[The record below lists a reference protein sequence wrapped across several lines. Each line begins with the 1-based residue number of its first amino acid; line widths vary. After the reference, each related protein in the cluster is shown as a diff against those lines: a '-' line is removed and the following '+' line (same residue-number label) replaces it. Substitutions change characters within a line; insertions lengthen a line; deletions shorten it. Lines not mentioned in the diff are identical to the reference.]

1 MLKATRKPTDLY
13 KSKLKVNASRS
24 AASPLP
30 VDLAEEA
37 SSPGQS
43 SPQKLSLK
51 GSQLGGS
58 ILIGNYN
65 VSVVH
70 SRIRYPVADVFS
82 FRPQYLTQLEVCEN
96 EMEVLDLSSLAQLE
110 TLKCSR
116 NKLMELIINATNL
129 QALIADNNYLHNIS
143 TTNTHPVPLKLQRID
158 ISHNDFCELP
168 NWIGACAS
176 LSALEASHNRLSNVS
191 GLLRNYRIG
200 QLVTLNLAY
209 NDLKQMDQLP
219 EAFASIQSLQLQS
232 NELQSLPDNFFAVTH
247 ARLETL
253 NASCNKLSSLPRY
266 EQNNHA
272 ALVNLFLAGNQ
283 LNDTIFEPLHNA
295 ARLRVLHLAYNRIG
309 VLPSAC
315 VRNWPD
321 LEILV
326 LSGNMLQQLPEEVA
340 TLGQLKVLRCCN
352 NLLLCTPQ
360 LAKLGKLKVLDLS
373 HNHLDRVNLLAL
385 VPSRNL
391 KFLDLSGNL
400 QLQVDEQQFKVC
412 QTQSQR
418 HWSLIDVSG
427 NNRAAL
433 PTTTLRQA
441 NSQRS
446 QTKTSL
452 PWSMGFA
459 ETPASGDCRK
469 LLVCQLRAG
478 NYGGS
483 DDALY
488 GMFEASEGHGRR
500 AQEMAQLVPELMRQ
514 EQLVKDA
521 VVRDYMRSTLMAAQ
535 QQCGSVRSAA
545 LFHLTRTRAP
555 SKVRPLK
562 SKRYVLRMASTGR
575 LNAYLVRRTAQ
586 LCLTDSEASPKERSP
601 TLSLPDPQVLELTL
615 SNDDEYLVVGNSQ
628 LWSVMDIDR
637 AAREIRKEENALLAA
652 KRLVDIAQSFGA
664 AENLSVIVVRFRH
677 LGTDVDHL
685 IRELKQSVRKK
696 PAPVP
701 VPVSTGS
708 VCKRTCCDRSNACR
722 HRAIEQEP
730 LAGRSSPS
738 GQSDRDL
745 LAKDKDGIENEF
757 VLAHARVLQEEQQLE
772 MLDETES
779 VLSEEQFK
787 CWEYMLE
794 QNTQL
799 LFDKELNTIS
809 KSFTKQRPLPST
821 ILAAP
826 AAAPDRNDF
835 TSNLMRS
842 VTNKFISTS
851 TPQLPQPLSCSTSN
865 PVPLGSYPHIKQA
878 PPGHFGSALSFQQ
891 AQSYGYNLFDAKPR
905 KISAS
910 SVKRGGHHS
919 AYFGSLQRLM
929 PYNFEYDFAVTQER
943 ERNILD
949 EEDIDEDEF
958 NEQES
963 RMRKYWGVA
972 TTEL

>member
-1 MLKATRKPTDLY
+1 MLKATRKPVDPY
-13 KSKLKVNASRS
+13 KSKLKVNASHSHSRS
-24 AASPLP
+24 GASPLP
-30 VDLAEEA
+30 VELADGA
-37 SSPGQS
+37 SSGGQP

-65 VSVVH
+65 
-70 SRIRYPVADVFS
+70 
-82 FRPQYLTQLEVCEN
+82 YLTQLEVCEN
-96 EMEVLDLSSLAQLE
+96 EMEVLDLSSLNQLE

-116 NKLMELIINATNL
+116 NKLMELIVNATNL
-129 QALIADNNYLHNIS
+129 EALVADHNYLHNIS
-143 TTNTHPVPLKLQRID
+143 TTNTHPVPLKLVRID
-158 ISHNDFCELP
+158 ISHNNFCELP

-176 LSALEASHNRLSNVS
+176 LSTLDASHNRLGNVT
-191 GLLRNYRIG
+191 GLLRNYRIA
-200 QLVTLNLAY
+200 QLVSLNLAY
-209 NDLKQMDQLP
+209 NDLKQLEQLP
-219 EAFASIQSLQLQS
+219 EGLASVQSLQLQS
-232 NELQSLPDNFFAVTH
+232 NDLQSLPDNFFAVTH

-253 NASCNKLSSLPRY
+253 NASCNKLSSLPPY

-272 ALVNLFLAGNQ
+272 ALVNLSLAGNQ

-295 ARLRVLHLAYNRIG
+295 ARLRVVHLAYNRIG
-309 VLPSAC
+309 VLPPAC
-315 VRNWPD
+315 IRNWPD

-340 TLGQLKVLRCCN
+340 TLGQLRVLRCCN
-352 NLLLCTPQ
+352 NLLLSTPQ

-433 PTTTLRQA
+433 PTTTLRQSIA
-441 NSQRS
+441 HRS
-446 QTKTSL
+446 QNKTTL
-452 PWSMGFA
+452 PWNMGFA
-459 ETPASGDCRK
+459 ETPGSRDCRK

-483 DDALY
+483 DEALY
-488 GMFEASEGHGRR
+488 GMFEAAEGHPRV
-500 AQEMAQLVPELMRQ
+500 AQEMAQLVPGLMKQ

-521 VVRDYMRSTLMAAQ
+521 AVRDYMKSTLLAAQ

-562 SKRYVLRMASTGR
+562 SKRYVLRMASSGR
-575 LNAYLVRRTAQ
+575 LDAYLVRRTAQ
-586 LCLTDSEASPKERSP
+586 LRLTDSESNIKEQEGML
-601 TLSLPDPQVLELTL
+601 TIPDPQVLELTL
-615 SNDDEYLVVGNSQ
+615 SNDDEYLVVGNSH

-664 AENLSVIVVRFRH
+664 IENLSVIVVRFRH

-696 PAPVP
+696 PAPIP
-701 VPVSTGS
+701 VPVASGS

-722 HRAIEQEP
+722 HRAIEQDP

-745 LAKDKDGIENEF
+745 LSKDKDGNDNEF

-809 KSFTKQRPLPST
+809 KSFTKQRPLSSA
-821 ILAAP
+821 ILATTAP
-826 AAAPDRNDF
+826 PTTDRNDF

-851 TPQLPQPLSCSTSN
+851 TPQLPQPPN
-865 PVPLGSYPHIKQA
+865 PAPLGSYHHIKQ
-878 PPGHFGSALSFQQ
+878 PIPGHFGSALSFQQ
-891 AQSYGYNLFDAKPR
+891 AHSYGYNLFDGRSR
-905 KISAS
+905 KISAGS
-910 SVKRGGHHS
+910 GKRVGGPHS

-929 PYNFEYDFAVTQER
+929 PYNFEYDFAATQER

-949 EEDIDEDEF
+949 EEEMDEDEF
-958 NEQES
+958 NDHES

>member
-1 MLKATRKPTDLY
+1 MLKATRKPADPY
-13 KSKLKVNASRS
+13 KSKLKVSASHS
-24 AASPLP
+24 GPHPLP
-30 VDLAEEA
+30 AEVTEAEEQQA
-37 SSPGQS
+37 ATLGQT

-65 VSVVH
+65 
-70 SRIRYPVADVFS
+70 
-82 FRPQYLTQLEVCEN
+82 YLTQLEVCEN

-110 TLKCSR
+110 SLKCSR

-129 QALIADNNYLHNIS
+129 QTLVADHNYLHIIS

-158 ISHNDFCELP
+158 ISHNNFSELP
-168 NWIGACAS
+168 NWVGACAS
-176 LSALEASHNRLSNVS
+176 LTSLDASHNRLSTVA
-191 GLLRNYRIG
+191 GLLRNYRITD
-200 QLVTLNLAY
+200 LVSLDLAY
-209 NDLKQMDQLP
+209 NDLKQLDQIP
-219 EAFASIQSLQLQS
+219 EGFSSIRTLLLQS
-232 NELQSLPDNFFAVTH
+232 NELASLPDNFFAVTH

-253 NASCNKLSSLPRY
+253 NVSCNKLSTLPRY

-272 ALVNLFLAGNQ
+272 ALVNLSLAGNH
-283 LNDTIFEPLHNA
+283 LNDSIFEPLHNA
-295 ARLRVLHLAYNRIG
+295 AKLRVLHLAYNRIG
-309 VLPSAC
+309 VLPAAC

-340 TLGQLKVLRCCN
+340 TLGQLRVLRCCN

-360 LAKLGKLKVLDLS
+360 LAKLAMLKVLDLS

-391 KFLDLSGNL
+391 KYLDLSGNL

-433 PTTTLRQA
+433 PTTKLRQA
-441 NSQRS
+441 SAQRNQNKS
-446 QTKTSL
+446 TG
-452 PWSMGFA
+452 PWTMGFA
-459 ETPASGDCRK
+459 ETPGSGDCRK
-469 LLVCQLRAG
+469 LSVYQLRAA

-483 DDALY
+483 DEALY
-488 GMFEASEGHGRR
+488 GMFEAMEGSGRA
-500 AQEMAQLVPELMRQ
+500 AQEMANLVPDLMKQ
-514 EQLVKDA
+514 EQMVKDSA
-521 VVRDYMRSTLMAAQ
+521 VRDYIKFTLLAAQ

-562 SKRYVLRMASTGR
+562 SKRYVLRMASTGG
-575 LNAYLVRRTAQ
+575 LDAYLIRRTSQ
-586 LCLTDSEASPKERSP
+586 LRLTKAEVIQKDQIHSM
-601 TLSLPDPQVLELTL
+601 PDPHVLELIL
-615 SNDDEYLVVGNSQ
+615 SNDDEYLVVGNDQ

-637 AAREIRKEENALLAA
+637 AAREIRKEENSLLAA
-652 KRLVDIAQSFGA
+652 KRLVDIAQSFAA

-696 PAPVP
+696 PQL
-701 VPVSTGS
+701 VSLPLSSGS

-745 LAKDKDGIENEF
+745 LAKDKDDEF

-772 MLDETES
+772 MLDETESVSES

-809 KSFTKQRPLPST
+809 KSFTKQRTVPNA
-821 ILAAP
+821 IM
-826 AAAPDRNDF
+826 AAAVLPERNDF

-851 TPQLPQPLSCSTSN
+851 TPQLPQPIAPSAA
-865 PVPLGSYPHIKQA
+865 LGSYHQAKQS

-905 KISAS
+905 PKFHGCTA
-910 SVKRGGHHS
+910 KRSGGPNS

-949 EEDIDEDEF
+949 EEEHDDDDF
-958 NEQES
+958 NEHEN

>member
-1 MLKATRKPTDLY
+1 MPATVDRIHCPSSWRGRRRWRWMLEEEEEEQATTG
-13 KSKLKVNASRS
+13 
-24 AASPLP
+24 
-30 VDLAEEA
+30 
-37 SSPGQS
+37 GQT

-65 VSVVH
+65 
-70 SRIRYPVADVFS
+70 
-82 FRPQYLTQLEVCEN
+82 YLTQLEVCEN

-129 QALIADNNYLHNIS
+129 QTLTADHNYLHNIS
-143 TTNTHPVPLKLQRID
+143 TTNTHPVPLKLHRID
-158 ISHNDFCELP
+158 ISHNNFGELP

-176 LSALEASHNRLSNVS
+176 LSVLEASHNRLGHVT
-191 GLLRNYRIG
+191 GLLRNYRISH
-200 QLVTLNLAY
+200 LVSLNLAY
-209 NDLKQMDQLP
+209 NELKHLDQLP
-219 EAFASIQSLQLQS
+219 EGFGSIRSLQLQS
-232 NELQSLPDNFFAVTH
+232 NELPSLPENFFAVTH
-247 ARLETL
+247 SRLETL
-253 NASCNKLSSLPRY
+253 NASCNKLATLPRY

-272 ALVNLFLAGNQ
+272 ALVNLSLAGNQ
-283 LNDTIFEPLHNA
+283 LNDSIFEPLHNA

-309 VLPSAC
+309 VLPAAC

-326 LSGNMLQQLPEEVA
+326 MSGNMLQQLPEEVA
-340 TLGQLKVLRCCN
+340 TLGQLRVLRCCN

-360 LAKLGKLKVLDLS
+360 LAKLGMLKVLDLS

-391 KFLDLSGNL
+391 KYLDLSGNL

-433 PTTTLRQA
+433 PTTTLRQVNA
-441 NSQRS
+441 QRGQS
-446 QTKTSL
+446 KASG
-452 PWSMGFA
+452 PWTMGFA
-459 ETPASGDCRK
+459 ETPGSGDCRK
-469 LLVCQLRAG
+469 LLVCQLRAA

-483 DDALY
+483 DEALY
-488 GMFEASEGHGRR
+488 GMFEALEGHGRA
-500 AQEMAQLVPELMRQ
+500 AQEMAHLVPDLMRQ

-521 VVRDYMRSTLMAAQ
+521 AVRDYMKFTLLAAQ
-535 QQCGSVRSAA
+535 QQCGTVRSAA

-575 LNAYLVRRTAQ
+575 LDAYLIRRTSQ
-586 LCLTDSEASPKERSP
+586 LLLTESEAIQKDQSHSMAM
-601 TLSLPDPQVLELTL
+601 PDPQVLELTL
-615 SNDDEYLVVGNSQ
+615 SNDDEYLVVGNAQ

-652 KRLVDIAQSFGA
+652 KRLVDIAQSFAA

-696 PAPVP
+696 PQPVP
-701 VPVSTGS
+701 PPSSSGS

-745 LAKDKDGIENEF
+745 LAKDLDNKDDEF

-809 KSFTKQRPLPST
+809 KSFTKQRSVPNA
-821 ILAAP
+821 IVAAS
-826 AAAPDRNDF
+826 ALPDRNDF

-851 TPQLPQPLSCSTSN
+851 TPQLPQPLGCSTPSS
-865 PVPLGSYPHIKQA
+865 VPLGSYHQVNQPI
-878 PPGHFGSALSFQQ
+878 PGHFGSALTFQQ
-891 AQSYGYNLFDAKPR
+891 AQSYGYNLFDPKPR
-905 KISAS
+905 KIGAGS
-910 SVKRGGHHS
+910 SVKRSGGPNS

-949 EEDIDEDEF
+949 EEEHDDDDF

>member
-1 MLKATRKPTDLY
+1 MLKATRKPTDPY
-13 KSKLKVNASRS
+13 KSKLKVNASRNE
-24 AASPLP
+24 ASMLP
-30 VDLAEEA
+30 VDSADEA
-37 SSPGQS
+37 TNGGQS
-43 SPQKLSLK
+43 TSPQKLSLK

-65 VSVVH
+65 
-70 SRIRYPVADVFS
+70 
-82 FRPQYLTQLEVCEN
+82 YLTQLEVCEN

-129 QALIADNNYLHNIS
+129 QALVADHNYLHNIS
-143 TTNTHPVPLKLQRID
+143 TTNMHPVPLKLQRLD
-158 ISHNDFCELP
+158 ISHNNFIELP

-176 LSALEASHNRLSNVS
+176 LSVLDASNNHLSNVS
-191 GLLRNYRIG
+191 GLLRNYRIS
-200 QLVTLNLAY
+200 QLLALNLAY
-209 NDLKQMDQLP
+209 NGIKQLEQLP
-219 EAFASIQSLQLQS
+219 EGFSSIQNLQLQS
-232 NELQSLPDNFFAVTH
+232 NELLSLPDNFFAVTH
-247 ARLETL
+247 TRLETL
-253 NASCNKLSSLPRY
+253 NASCNKLSTLPRY

-272 ALVNLFLAGNQ
+272 ALVNLSLAGNQ

-295 ARLRVLHLAYNRIG
+295 ARLRVVHLAYNRIG
-309 VLPSAC
+309 VLPPAC

-352 NLLLCTPQ
+352 NLLLSTPQ
-360 LAKLGKLKVLDLS
+360 LAKLSKLKVLDLS

-433 PTTTLRQA
+433 PTTTLRHSNAQK
-441 NSQRS
+441 SQS
-446 QTKTSL
+446 KTTL

-459 ETPASGDCRK
+459 ETPGSGDCRK

-478 NYGGS
+478 NYGAS
-483 DDALY
+483 DEALY
-488 GMFEASEGHGRR
+488 GMFEAAEGFARA
-500 AQEMAQLVPELMRQ
+500 AQEMVQLVPGLMKQ
-514 EQLVKDA
+514 EQLVKDVA
-521 VVRDYMRSTLMAAQ
+521 VRDYMKSTLLAAQ
-535 QQCGSVRSAA
+535 RQCGSVRSAA

-562 SKRYVLRMASTGR
+562 SKRYVLRMASSGR
-575 LNAYLVRRTAQ
+575 LDAYLVRRTTQ
-586 LCLTDSEASPKERSP
+586 LRLTDSEANPRELGP
-601 TLSLPDPQVLELTL
+601 TLTMPDPQVLELTL

-701 VPVSTGS
+701 VPVTNGS

-745 LAKDKDGIENEF
+745 LAKDKDSTDNEF
-757 VLAHARVLQEEQQLE
+757 VLAHARVMQEEQQLE

-809 KSFTKQRPLPST
+809 KSFTKQRQVPSA
-821 ILAAP
+821 ILATPAP
-826 AAAPDRNDF
+826 ATERNDF

-842 VTNKFISTS
+842 VTNKFISSS
-851 TPQLPQPLSCSTSN
+851 TPQLPQTLTGSTTNSA
-865 PVPLGSYPHIKQA
+865 PLGAYHPIKH
-878 PPGHFGSALSFQQ
+878 PIPGHFGSALSFQQ
-891 AQSYGYNLFDAKPR
+891 AHSYGYNLFDGKSR
-905 KISAS
+905 KMSAGS
-910 SVKRGGHHS
+910 TKRVGGPHS

-929 PYNFEYDFAVTQER
+929 PYNFEYDFAATQER

-949 EEDIDEDEF
+949 EEEIDEDDF

>member
-1 MLKATRKPTDLY
+1 MLKATARKMTDPY
-13 KSKLKVNASRS
+13 KSKLKLSASHGGS
-24 AASPLP
+24 NPLP
-30 VDLAEEA
+30 VESLPEEA
-37 SSPGQS
+37 TNGGQT

-65 VSVVH
+65 
-70 SRIRYPVADVFS
+70 
-82 FRPQYLTQLEVCEN
+82 YLTQLEVCEN

-110 TLKCSR
+110 MLKCSR

-129 QALIADNNYLHNIS
+129 QALVADRNYLHNIS
-143 TTNTHPVPLKLQRID
+143 TTNTHPVPLKLTRID
-158 ISHNDFCELP
+158 ISHNNFSELP
-168 NWIGACAS
+168 NWIGACSS
-176 LSALEASHNRLSNVS
+176 LNSLEASHNRLSNMT
-191 GLLRNYRIG
+191 GLLRNYRINH
-200 QLVTLNLAY
+200 LATLNLAY
-209 NDLKQMDQLP
+209 NDLKQMELLP
-219 EAFASIQSLQLQS
+219 EAFSSIQSLQLQS
-232 NELQSLPDNFFAVTH
+232 NELQALPDNFFAVTH

-253 NASCNKLSSLPRY
+253 NVSCNKLATLPRY

-272 ALVNLFLAGNQ
+272 ALVNLFLSGNQ
-283 LNDTIFEPLHNA
+283 LNDTIFESLHNA
-295 ARLRVLHLAYNRIG
+295 AKLRVLHLAYNRIG
-309 VLPSAC
+309 LLPATC
-315 VRNWPD
+315 IRNWQD

-373 HNHLDRVNLLAL
+373 HNHLDRVNLVAL

-391 KFLDLSGNL
+391 KYLDLSGNL

-433 PTTTLRQA
+433 PTTSLRQV
-441 NSQRS
+441 NVVQRS
-446 QTKTSL
+446 QNKSA
-452 PWSMGFA
+452 PWTMGFA
-459 ETPASGDCRK
+459 ETPGSGDCRK
-469 LLVCQLRAG
+469 LSVCQLRAP

-483 DDALY
+483 DEALY
-488 GMFEASEGHGRR
+488 GMFEAMEGQGRV
-500 AQEMAQLVPELMRQ
+500 AQDIVQLIPDLMKQ
-514 EQLVKDA
+514 QQLIKDTA
-521 VVRDYMRSTLMAAQ
+521 MKDYIKFTLLAAQ
-535 QQCGSVRSAA
+535 QQCGRVRSAA
-545 LFHLTRTRAP
+545 VFHLTRTRAP

-562 SKRYVLRMASTGR
+562 SKRYVLRMACSGR
-575 LNAYLVRRTAQ
+575 LDSYLVRRTVQ
-586 LCLTDSEASPKERSP
+586 LRLTETETD
-601 TLSLPDPQVLELTL
+601 TQHSLGMAIRDPHVLELTL
-615 SNDDEYLVVGNSQ
+615 SNDDEYLVVGNAQ

-652 KRLVDIAQSFGA
+652 KRLVDIAQSLGA
-664 AENLSVIVVRFRH
+664 EENLSVIVVRFRH

-701 VPVSTGS
+701 VPASSVS

-745 LAKDKDGIENEF
+745 LAKDKDGGGDEF

-809 KSFTKQRPLPST
+809 KSFTKQRPMPSA

-826 AAAPDRNDF
+826 ASDRNDF

-842 VTNKFISTS
+842 MTNKFISSS
-851 TPQLPQPLSCSTSN
+851 TPQLQQPLACSTPNS
-865 PVPLGSYPHIKQA
+865 VPLGSYSHIKQ
-878 PPGHFGSALSFQQ
+878 PVPGHFGSALSFQQ
-891 AQSYGYNLFDAKPR
+891 AQSYGYNLFDAKQR
-905 KISAS
+905 KFSGSSA
-910 SVKRGGHHS
+910 KRGGGPHS

-943 ERNILD
+943 DRNILD
-949 EEDIDEDEF
+949 EEEHDEDEF
-958 NEQES
+958 NEHES

>member
-1 MLKATRKPTDLY
+1 MLKATRKPADPY
-13 KSKLKVNASRS
+13 KSKLKVSASHS
-24 AASPLP
+24 GPHPLP
-30 VDLAEEA
+30 VELAEEEEEQA
-37 SSPGQS
+37 STSGQT

-65 VSVVH
+65 
-70 SRIRYPVADVFS
+70 
-82 FRPQYLTQLEVCEN
+82 YLTQLEVCEN

-129 QALIADNNYLHNIS
+129 QTLVADQNYLHNIS

-158 ISHNDFCELP
+158 ISHNNFGELP

-176 LSALEASHNRLSNVS
+176 LSALDASHNRLANVT
-191 GLLRNYRIG
+191 GLLRNYRIN
-200 QLVTLNLAY
+200 QLVSLNLAY
-209 NDLKQMDQLP
+209 NDLRQLDQLP
-219 EAFASIQSLQLQS
+219 EAFASLRSLQLQS
-232 NELQSLPDNFFAVTH
+232 NELPSLPDNFFAVTY

-253 NASCNKLSSLPRY
+253 NASCNKLATLPRY

-272 ALVNLFLAGNQ
+272 ALVNLSLAGNQ
-283 LNDTIFEPLHNA
+283 LNDSIFEPLHNA
-295 ARLRVLHLAYNRIG
+295 AKLRVLHLAYNRIG
-309 VLPSAC
+309 VLPAAC
-315 VRNWPD
+315 VRNWPE

-326 LSGNMLQQLPEEVA
+326 MSGNMLQQLPEEVA
-340 TLGQLKVLRCCN
+340 TLGQLRVLRCCN

-360 LAKLGKLKVLDLS
+360 LAKLGMLKVLDLS

-391 KFLDLSGNL
+391 KYLDLSGNL

-433 PTTTLRQA
+433 PTTTLRQVNA
-441 NSQRS
+441 QRG
-446 QTKTSL
+446 QNKTTG
-452 PWSMGFA
+452 PWTMGFA
-459 ETPASGDCRK
+459 ETPGSGDCRK
-469 LLVCQLRAG
+469 LSVCQLRAAD
-478 NYGGS
+478 YGGA
-483 DDALY
+483 DEALY
-488 GMFEASEGHGRR
+488 GMFEAMEGHGRV
-500 AQEMAQLVPELMRQ
+500 AQEMAHLVPELMKQ
-514 EQLVKDA
+514 EQLVKDSA
-521 VVRDYMRSTLMAAQ
+521 VRDYMKFTLLAAQ

-562 SKRYVLRMASTGR
+562 SKRYVLRMASTGC
-575 LNAYLVRRTAQ
+575 LDAYLIRRTSQ
-586 LCLTDSEASPKERSP
+586 LRLTESEAIQKDQSV
-601 TLSLPDPQVLELTL
+601 SLVMPDPNVLELTL
-615 SNDDEYLVVGNSQ
+615 SNDDEYLVVGNAQ

-652 KRLVDIAQSFGA
+652 KRLVDIAQSFAA

-696 PAPVP
+696 PQ
-701 VPVSTGS
+701 PVSLPSSSGS

-745 LAKDKDGIENEF
+745 LAKDKDDEF

-809 KSFTKQRPLPST
+809 KSFTKQRTVPNA
-821 ILAAP
+821 IMAAP
-826 AAAPDRNDF
+826 AAPDRNDF

-842 VTNKFISTS
+842 VTNKFISSS
-851 TPQLPQPLSCSTSN
+851 TPQLPQPLGSPIANS
-865 PVPLGSYPHIKQA
+865 VPLGSYQQVKQ
-878 PPGHFGSALSFQQ
+878 PVPGHFGSALSFQQ
-891 AQSYGYNLFDAKPR
+891 AQSYGYNLFDAKQRP
-905 KISAS
+905 KFTGNNA
-910 SVKRGGHHS
+910 KRSGGPNS

-949 EEDIDEDEF
+949 EEDQDDDEF
-958 NEQES
+958 NEHES

>member
-1 MLKATRKPTDLY
+1 MLKATRKPADPY
-13 KSKLKVNASRS
+13 KSKLKVNASHNGPHPKS
-24 AASPLP
+24 VELTEE
-30 VDLAEEA
+30 EEA
-37 SSPGQS
+37 STGGQT

-65 VSVVH
+65 
-70 SRIRYPVADVFS
+70 
-82 FRPQYLTQLEVCEN
+82 YLTQLEVCEN

-129 QALIADNNYLHNIS
+129 QTLVADHNYLHSIS
-143 TTNTHPVPLKLQRID
+143 TTNTHPVPIKLQSID
-158 ISHNDFCELP
+158 ISHNNFSELP

-176 LSALEASHNRLSNVS
+176 LTTLGASHNRLSNVT
-191 GLLRNYRIG
+191 GLLRNYRIS
-200 QLVTLNLAY
+200 QMVSLNLAY
-209 NDLKQMDQLP
+209 NDLKQLDQLP
-219 EAFASIQSLQLQS
+219 EGFGSIRSLHLQS
-232 NELQSLPDNFFAVTH
+232 NELQNLPDNFFAVTH

-253 NASCNKLSSLPRY
+253 NASCNKLSTLPRY

-272 ALVNLFLAGNQ
+272 SLVNLSLAGNQ
-283 LNDTIFEPLHNA
+283 LNDSIFDSLHNA
-295 ARLRVLHLAYNRIG
+295 AKLRVLHLAYNRIG
-309 VLPSAC
+309 VLPAAC
-315 VRNWPD
+315 VRNWSE

-340 TLGQLKVLRCCN
+340 TLGELRVLRCCN

-360 LAKLGKLKVLDLS
+360 LAKLGMLKVLDLS

-391 KFLDLSGNL
+391 KYLDLSGNL

-427 NNRAAL
+427 NNRVAL
-433 PTTTLRQA
+433 PTTTLRQV

-446 QTKTSL
+446 QNKTTG
-452 PWSMGFA
+452 PWTMGFA
-459 ETPASGDCRK
+459 ETPGSGDCRK
-469 LLVCQLRAG
+469 LSVCQLRAA

-483 DDALY
+483 DEALY
-488 GMFEASEGHGRR
+488 GMFEAMEGYGRA
-500 AQEMAQLVPELMRQ
+500 AQEMAHLVPDLMKQ
-514 EQLVKDA
+514 EQMVKDSA
-521 VVRDYMRSTLMAAQ
+521 IKDYMKFTLLAAH
-535 QQCGSVRSAA
+535 QQCGNVRSAA

-575 LNAYLVRRTAQ
+575 LDAYLIRRTSQ
-586 LCLTDSEASPKERSP
+586 LRLTETEVTQKDQNHSIVI
-601 TLSLPDPQVLELTL
+601 PDPKVLELTL
-615 SNDDEYLVVGNSQ
+615 SNEDEYLVVGNAQ

-652 KRLVDIAQSFGA
+652 KRLVDIAQSFEA
-664 AENLSVIVVRFRH
+664 TENLSVIVVRFRH
-677 LGTDVDHL
+677 LGTDVEHL

-696 PAPVP
+696 PQPISLP
-701 VPVSTGS
+701 TSSGS

-722 HRAIEQEP
+722 HRAIEQVP
-730 LAGRSSPS
+730 MAGRSSPS

-745 LAKDKDGIENEF
+745 LTKEKDDEF
-757 VLAHARVLQEEQQLE
+757 ILAHARVLQEEQQLE

-809 KSFTKQRPLPST
+809 KSFTKQRSVPNA
-821 ILAAP
+821 IMAAP
-826 AAAPDRNDF
+826 AAQDRNDF

-851 TPQLPQPLSCSTSN
+851 TPQLPQPVTNS
-865 PVPLGSYPHIKQA
+865 VPLGSYHQVKQ
-878 PPGHFGSALSFQQ
+878 PVPGHFGSALSFQQ
-891 AQSYGYNLFDAKPR
+891 AHSYGYNLFDAKPR
-905 KISAS
+905 PKFPGST
-910 SVKRGGHHS
+910 VKRPGAPNS

-949 EEDIDEDEF
+949 EEEQDDDDF
-958 NEQES
+958 NEHES

>member
-1 MLKATRKPTDLY
+1 MLKATRKPADPY
-13 KSKLKVNASRS
+13 KSKLKVSASHS
-24 AASPLP
+24 GPHPLP
-30 VDLAEEA
+30 AEVTGAEEQQA
-37 SSPGQS
+37 ATFGQT

-65 VSVVH
+65 
-70 SRIRYPVADVFS
+70 
-82 FRPQYLTQLEVCEN
+82 YLTQLEVCEN

-129 QALIADNNYLHNIS
+129 QTLVADHNYLHIIS

-158 ISHNDFCELP
+158 ISHNNFSELP
-168 NWIGACAS
+168 NWVGACAS
-176 LSALEASHNRLSNVS
+176 LTSLDASHNRLNTVA
-191 GLLRNYRIG
+191 GLLRNYRITD
-200 QLVTLNLAY
+200 LVSLDLAY
-209 NDLKQMDQLP
+209 NDLKHLDQIP
-219 EAFASIQSLQLQS
+219 EGFSSIRSLLLQS
-232 NELQSLPDNFFAVTH
+232 NELPNLPDNFFAVTH

-253 NASCNKLSSLPRY
+253 NVSCNKLSTLPRY

-272 ALVNLFLAGNQ
+272 ALVNLSLAGNH
-283 LNDTIFEPLHNA
+283 LNDSIFEPLHNA
-295 ARLRVLHLAYNRIG
+295 AKLRVLHLAYNRIG
-309 VLPSAC
+309 VLPAAC
-315 VRNWPD
+315 VRNWPE

-340 TLGQLKVLRCCN
+340 TLGQLRVLRCCN

-360 LAKLGKLKVLDLS
+360 LAKLAMLKVLDLS

-391 KFLDLSGNL
+391 KYLDLSGNL

-433 PTTTLRQA
+433 PTTKLRQVSA
-441 NSQRS
+441 QRNQNKS
-446 QTKTSL
+446 TG
-452 PWSMGFA
+452 PWTMGFA
-459 ETPASGDCRK
+459 ETPGSGDCRK
-469 LLVCQLRAG
+469 LSVYQLRAA

-483 DDALY
+483 DEALY
-488 GMFEASEGHGRR
+488 GMFEAMEGSGRA
-500 AQEMAQLVPELMRQ
+500 AQEMANLVPDLMKQ
-514 EQLVKDA
+514 EQMVKDSA
-521 VVRDYMRSTLMAAQ
+521 VRDYIKFTLLAAQ

-562 SKRYVLRMASTGR
+562 SKRYVLRMASTGG
-575 LNAYLVRRTAQ
+575 LDAYLIRRTSQ
-586 LCLTDSEASPKERSP
+586 LRLTKSEVIQKDQIHSM
-601 TLSLPDPQVLELTL
+601 PDPHVLELIL
-615 SNDDEYLVVGNSQ
+615 SNDDEYLVVGNDQ

-637 AAREIRKEENALLAA
+637 AAREIRKEENSLLAA
-652 KRLVDIAQSFGA
+652 KRLVDIAQSLAA

-696 PAPVP
+696 PQL
-701 VPVSTGS
+701 VSLPLSSGS

-738 GQSDRDL
+738 GESDRDL
-745 LAKDKDGIENEF
+745 LAKDKDDEF

-772 MLDETES
+772 MLDETESVSES

-809 KSFTKQRPLPST
+809 KSFTKQRTVPNA
-821 ILAAP
+821 IM
-826 AAAPDRNDF
+826 AAAVIPERNDF

-851 TPQLPQPLSCSTSN
+851 TPQLPQPIPTSAA
-865 PVPLGSYPHIKQA
+865 LGSYHQVRQT

-891 AQSYGYNLFDAKPR
+891 AHSYGYNLFDAKPR
-905 KISAS
+905 PKFHGGT
-910 SVKRGGHHS
+910 VKRSGGTNS

-949 EEDIDEDEF
+949 EEEHDDDDF
-958 NEQES
+958 NEHES

>member
-1 MLKATRKPTDLY
+1 MLKATRKPADPY
-13 KSKLKVNASRS
+13 KSKLKVNASHS
-24 AASPLP
+24 GPHP
-30 VDLAEEA
+30 VPVELAGKEVEEA
-37 SSPGQS
+37 STGGQT

-65 VSVVH
+65 
-70 SRIRYPVADVFS
+70 
-82 FRPQYLTQLEVCEN
+82 YLTQLEVCEN

-129 QALIADNNYLHNIS
+129 QTLTADHNYLLNIS
-143 TTNTHPVPLKLQRID
+143 TTNTHPVPLKLQCID
-158 ISHNDFCELP
+158 ISHNNFSELP

-176 LSALEASHNRLSNVS
+176 LSALEASHNRLSNVT
-191 GLLRNYRIG
+191 GLLRNYRIS
-200 QLVTLNLAY
+200 QLASLNLAY
-209 NDLKQMDQLP
+209 NDLKQLDMLP
-219 EAFASIQSLQLQS
+219 EAFGSIRSLQLQS
-232 NELQSLPDNFFAVTH
+232 NELPSLPDNFFAVTH
-247 ARLETL
+247 TRLETL
-253 NASCNKLSSLPRY
+253 NVSCNKLATLPRY

-272 ALVNLFLAGNQ
+272 ALVNLSLAGNQ
-283 LNDTIFEPLHNA
+283 LNDSIFEPLHNA
-295 ARLRVLHLAYNRIG
+295 AKLRFLHLAYNRIG
-309 VLPSAC
+309 VLPAAC
-315 VRNWPD
+315 VRNWPE

-326 LSGNMLQQLPEEVA
+326 MSGNMLQQLPEEVA
-340 TLGQLKVLRCCN
+340 TLGRLRVLRCCN

-360 LAKLGKLKVLDLS
+360 LAKLGMLKVLDLS

-391 KFLDLSGNL
+391 KYLDLSGNL

-433 PTTTLRQA
+433 PTATLRQVNA
-441 NSQRS
+441 QRG
-446 QTKTSL
+446 QNKTSG
-452 PWSMGFA
+452 PWTMGFA
-459 ETPASGDCRK
+459 ETPGSGDCRK
-469 LLVCQLRAG
+469 LSVCQLRAA

-483 DDALY
+483 DEALY
-488 GMFEASEGHGRR
+488 GMFEAMEGHGRA
-500 AQEMAQLVPELMRQ
+500 AQEMAHLVPELMRQ
-514 EQLVKDA
+514 EQLVKDSA
-521 VVRDYMRSTLMAAQ
+521 VRDYMKFTLLAAQ

-575 LNAYLVRRTAQ
+575 LDAYLIRRTSQ
-586 LCLTDSEASPKERSP
+586 LRLTEMETTPSDKSHSMVM
-601 TLSLPDPQVLELTL
+601 PDPQVLELTL
-615 SNDDEYLVVGNSQ
+615 SNDDEYLVVGNAQ

-637 AAREIRKEENALLAA
+637 AAREIRKEENAVLAA
-652 KRLVDIAQSFGA
+652 KRLVDIAQSFA
-664 AENLSVIVVRFRH
+664 AVENLSVIVVRFRH

-696 PAPVP
+696 PQPISLP
-701 VPVSTGS
+701 SSSGS

-745 LAKDKDGIENEF
+745 LAKDSKDDEF

-809 KSFTKQRPLPST
+809 KSFTKQRTVPNA
-821 ILAAP
+821 IMAAS
-826 AAAPDRNDF
+826 AVPDRNDF

-842 VTNKFISTS
+842 VTNKFISSS
-851 TPQLPQPLSCSTSN
+851 TPQLPQPLSCSTPNS
-865 PVPLGSYPHIKQA
+865 VPLGSYHPVKQ
-878 PPGHFGSALSFQQ
+878 PVPGHFGSALSFQQ

-905 KISAS
+905 KTSGGN
-910 SVKRGGHHS
+910 VKRAGGPNS

-949 EEDIDEDEF
+949 EEEQDDDEL
-958 NEQES
+958 NEHES

>member
-1 MLKATRKPTDLY
+1 MLKATRKPTDPY
-13 KSKLKVNASRS
+13 KSKLKVNASNNS
-24 AASPLP
+24 SVKPPLP
-30 VDLAEEA
+30 IELSEEGNGSGSGSS
-37 SSPGQS
+37 SSPTT
-43 SPQKLSLK
+43 PQKLSLK

-65 VSVVH
+65 
-70 SRIRYPVADVFS
+70 
-82 FRPQYLTQLEVCEN
+82 YLTQLEVCEN

-116 NKLMELIINATNL
+116 NKLMELIVNATNL
-129 QALIADNNYLHNIS
+129 QALLADHNCLHNIS
-143 TTNTHPVPLKLQRID
+143 TTNTHPVPLKLHCID
-158 ISHNDFCELP
+158 ISHNSFNELP
-168 NWIGACAS
+168 NWIGACAA
-176 LSALEASHNRLSNVS
+176 LSTLDASHNRLTNIT
-191 GLLRNYRIG
+191 GLLRNYRIN
-200 QLVTLNLAY
+200 QLVALNLSY
-209 NDLKQMDQLP
+209 NELQQLEYLP
-219 EAFASIQSLQLQS
+219 EGFGSIQKLQLQS
-232 NELQSLPDNFFAVTH
+232 NELQCLPENFFAVTH
-247 ARLETL
+247 SRLDTL
-253 NASCNKLSSLPRY
+253 NAACNKLSTLPRY

-272 ALVNLFLAGNQ
+272 ALVHLFLAGNQ
-283 LNDTIFEPLHNA
+283 LNDSIFEALHNA
-295 ARLRVLHLAYNRIG
+295 ARLKVLHLAYNRIG
-309 VLPSAC
+309 ILPPAC
-315 VRNWPD
+315 VRNWSE

-340 TLGQLKVLRCCN
+340 TLNHLKVLRCCN

-373 HNHLDRVNLLAL
+373 HNHLDRVNLLSL

-391 KFLDLSGNL
+391 KYLDLSGNL

-412 QTQSQR
+412 QTQSER
-418 HWSLIDVSG
+418 NWNLIDVSG

-433 PTTTLRQA
+433 PTSTLRLATAPRNQNK
-441 NSQRS
+441 NS
-446 QTKTSL
+446 
-452 PWSMGFA
+452 PWTMGFA
-459 ETPASGDCRK
+459 ETPGSGDCRK
-469 LLVCQLRAG
+469 LLVCQLRAA

-483 DDALY
+483 DEALY
-488 GMFEASEGHGRR
+488 GMFEAADGNGRV
-500 AQEMAQLVPELMRQ
+500 AQEMAQVVPDLMKQ

-521 VVRDYMRSTLMAAQ
+521 PLRDYMKFTLLTAQ

-575 LNAYLVRRTAQ
+575 LDAYLVRRTTQ
-586 LCLTDSEASPKERSP
+586 LRLTDTESSAKDLGPSHAM
-601 TLSLPDPQVLELTL
+601 PDPQVLELTL
-615 SNDDEYLVVGNSQ
+615 SNDDEYLVVGNAQ
-628 LWSVMDIDR
+628 LWSVMDVGR

-664 AENLSVIVVRFRH
+664 SENLSVIVVRFRH

-696 PAPVP
+696 PALVQPPTV
-701 VPVSTGS
+701 S

-722 HRAIEQEP
+722 HRALEQDP

-745 LAKDKDGIENEF
+745 LSKDGPSVVPNDEF
-757 VLAHARVLQEEQQLE
+757 ILAHARVMQEEQQLE

-809 KSFTKQRPLPST
+809 KSFTKQRAIPST
-821 ILAAP
+821 NLAM
-826 AAAPDRNDF
+826 PDRNDF
-835 TSNLMRS
+835 TTNLVRS
-842 VTNKFISTS
+842 VANKFISTS
-851 TPQLPQPLSCSTSN
+851 TPQLPQPLAST
-865 PVPLGSYPHIKQA
+865 PTPIGSYHHIK
-878 PPGHFGSALSFQQ
+878 PPMPGHFGSTLSFQQ
-891 AQSYGYNLFDAKPR
+891 AQSCGYNMFDGKPR
-905 KISAS
+905 KMVGAP
-910 SVKRGGHHS
+910 VKRGPHS

-929 PYNFEYDFAVTQER
+929 PYNFEYDFAVTHER

-949 EEDIDEDEF
+949 EEEIDEDEF
-958 NEQES
+958 NEHES

>member
-1 MLKATRKPTDLY
+1 MLKATRKPADPY
-13 KSKLKVNASRS
+13 KSKLKVSASHS
-24 AASPLP
+24 GPHPLP
-30 VDLAEEA
+30 AEVTAAEEEQA
-37 SSPGQS
+37 ATFGQT

-65 VSVVH
+65 
-70 SRIRYPVADVFS
+70 
-82 FRPQYLTQLEVCEN
+82 YLTQLEVCEN

-129 QALIADNNYLHNIS
+129 QTLVADHNYLHNIS

-158 ISHNDFCELP
+158 VSHNNFSELP
-168 NWIGACAS
+168 NWVGACAS
-176 LSALEASHNRLSNVS
+176 LTALDASHNRLSNVA
-191 GLLRNYRIG
+191 GLLRNYRITE
-200 QLVTLNLAY
+200 LVSLDLAY
-209 NDLKQMDQLP
+209 NDLKQLDQFP
-219 EAFASIQSLQLQS
+219 EGFSSIRSLQLQS
-232 NELQSLPDNFFAVTH
+232 NELPSLPDNFFAVTH

-253 NASCNKLSSLPRY
+253 NVSCNKLSTLPRY

-272 ALVNLFLAGNQ
+272 ALVNLSLAGNH
-283 LNDTIFEPLHNA
+283 LNDSIFEPLHNA
-295 ARLRVLHLAYNRIG
+295 AKLRVLHLAYNRIG
-309 VLPSAC
+309 VLPAAC
-315 VRNWPD
+315 VRNWPE

-340 TLGQLKVLRCCN
+340 TLGQLRVLRCCN

-360 LAKLGKLKVLDLS
+360 LAKLAMLKVLDLS

-391 KFLDLSGNL
+391 KYLDLSGNL

-433 PTTTLRQA
+433 PTTKIRQVSA
-441 NSQRS
+441 QRNQNKS
-446 QTKTSL
+446 TG
-452 PWSMGFA
+452 PWTMGFA
-459 ETPASGDCRK
+459 ETPGSGDCRK
-469 LLVCQLRAG
+469 LSVYQLRAA

-483 DDALY
+483 DEALY
-488 GMFEASEGHGRR
+488 GMFEALEGGGRA
-500 AQEMAQLVPELMRQ
+500 AQEMAHMVPDLMKQ
-514 EQLVKDA
+514 QQMVKDSA
-521 VVRDYMRSTLMAAQ
+521 VRDYMKFTLLAAQ

-562 SKRYVLRMASTGR
+562 SKRYVLRMASTGG
-575 LNAYLVRRTAQ
+575 LDAYLIRRTSQ
-586 LCLTDSEASPKERSP
+586 LRLTKAEGIQKDNNYSM
-601 TLSLPDPQVLELTL
+601 PDPHVLELIL
-615 SNDDEYLVVGNSQ
+615 SNDDEYLVVGNAH

-637 AAREIRKEENALLAA
+637 AAREMRKEENSLLAA
-652 KRLVDIAQSFGA
+652 KRLVDIAQSFAA
-664 AENLSVIVVRFRH
+664 AESLSVIVVRFRH

-696 PAPVP
+696 PQPISLP
-701 VPVSTGS
+701 LSSGS

-745 LAKDKDGIENEF
+745 LAKDKDDEF

-772 MLDETES
+772 MLDETESVSES

-809 KSFTKQRPLPST
+809 KSFTKQRTVPNAIMAATVLPE
-821 ILAAP
+821 
-826 AAAPDRNDF
+826 RNDF
-835 TSNLMRS
+835 TSNLMRT

-851 TPQLPQPLSCSTSN
+851 TPQLPQPITTS
-865 PVPLGSYPHIKQA
+865 VPLGSYHQVKQS
-878 PPGHFGSALSFQQ
+878 PQGHFGSALSFQQ
-891 AQSYGYNLFDAKPR
+891 AHSYGYNIFDAKPR
-905 KISAS
+905 PKFHGGT
-910 SVKRGGHHS
+910 VKRATGPNS

-949 EEDIDEDEF
+949 EEEHDDNDF
-958 NEQES
+958 NEHES

>member
-1 MLKATRKPTDLY
+1 MLKATRKQADPY
-13 KSKLKVNASRS
+13 KSKLKVSASHS
-24 AASPLP
+24 GPHPLP
-30 VDLAEEA
+30 VEVTAAEEEQA
-37 SSPGQS
+37 ATFGQT

-65 VSVVH
+65 
-70 SRIRYPVADVFS
+70 
-82 FRPQYLTQLEVCEN
+82 YLTQLEVCEN

-116 NKLMELIINATNL
+116 NKLMELIINGTNL
-129 QALIADNNYLHNIS
+129 QTLVADHNYLHNIS

-158 ISHNDFCELP
+158 ISHNNFSELP
-168 NWIGACAS
+168 NWVGACAS
-176 LSALEASHNRLSNVS
+176 LTAINASHNRLNNVAV
-191 GLLRNYRIG
+191 LLRNYRITE
-200 QLVTLNLAY
+200 LVSLDLAY
-209 NDLKQMDQLP
+209 NDLKQLDQFP
-219 EAFASIQSLQLQS
+219 EGFSSIRSLQLQS
-232 NELQSLPDNFFAVTH
+232 NELPSLPDNFFAVTH

-253 NASCNKLSSLPRY
+253 NVSCNKLSTLPRY

-272 ALVNLFLAGNQ
+272 ALVNLSLAGNH
-283 LNDTIFEPLHNA
+283 LNDSIFEPLHNA
-295 ARLRVLHLAYNRIG
+295 AKLRVLHLAYNRIG
-309 VLPSAC
+309 VLPAAC
-315 VRNWPD
+315 VRNWPE

-340 TLGQLKVLRCCN
+340 TLGQLRVLRCCN

-360 LAKLGKLKVLDLS
+360 LAKLAMLKVLDLS

-391 KFLDLSGNL
+391 KYLDLSGNL

-412 QTQSQR
+412 QSQSQR
-418 HWSLIDVSG
+418 HWSLVDVSG

-433 PTTTLRQA
+433 PTTKIRQVSA
-441 NSQRS
+441 QRN
-446 QTKTSL
+446 QNKTSG
-452 PWSMGFA
+452 PWTMGFA
-459 ETPASGDCRK
+459 ETPGSGDCRK
-469 LLVCQLRAG
+469 LSVYQLRAA

-483 DDALY
+483 DEALY
-488 GMFEASEGHGRR
+488 GMFEALEGRGRA
-500 AQEMAQLVPELMRQ
+500 AQEMSHLVPDLMKQ
-514 EQLVKDA
+514 EQMVKDSA
-521 VVRDYMRSTLMAAQ
+521 VRDYMKFTLLAAQ

-562 SKRYVLRMASTGR
+562 SKRYVLRMASTGG
-575 LNAYLVRRTAQ
+575 LDAYLIRRTSQ
-586 LCLTDSEASPKERSP
+586 LRLTKPDVIQKDQIHSM
-601 TLSLPDPQVLELTL
+601 PDPHVLELIL
-615 SNDDEYLVVGNSQ
+615 SNDDEYLVVGNAQ

-637 AAREIRKEENALLAA
+637 AAREIRKEENSLLAA
-652 KRLVDIAQSFGA
+652 KRLVDIAQSFAA
-664 AENLSVIVVRFRH
+664 AESLSVIVVRFRH

-696 PAPVP
+696 PQ
-701 VPVSTGS
+701 PVSLPLSSGS

-745 LAKDKDGIENEF
+745 LAKDKDDEF

-772 MLDETES
+772 MLDETESVSES

-809 KSFTKQRPLPST
+809 KSFTKQRTVPNAIMAATVLPE
-821 ILAAP
+821 
-826 AAAPDRNDF
+826 RNDF
-835 TSNLMRS
+835 TSNLMRT

-851 TPQLPQPLSCSTSN
+851 TPQLPQPITTS
-865 PVPLGSYPHIKQA
+865 VPLGSYHQVKQA

-891 AQSYGYNLFDAKPR
+891 AHSYGYNLFDAKPR
-905 KISAS
+905 PKFHGGT
-910 SVKRGGHHS
+910 VKRSAGPNS

-949 EEDIDEDEF
+949 EEEHDDDDF
-958 NEQES
+958 NEHES